1 MAKVRFTS
9 LATALVITSIGMSA
23 TAAELVYRP
32 VNPSFGGDPY
42 NGNHL
47 LGTAN
52 ANDRFKDP
60 DAVDPFDLIET
71 DPQKQLEQA
80 LRDNLISSLAS
91 QASQTIQNAGP
102 GTYEIGGTRI
112 QVSDANGQRTTVIT
126 NLDTGATSRIVAPIP
141 GGSGLPGIPTG
152 GF

>member
-1 MAKVRFTS
+1 MARIPSAS
-9 LATALVITSIGMSA
+9 LAAMCIAATFGMAASA
-23 TAAELVYRP
+23 SELVYRP

-42 NGNHL
+42 NSNHL

-60 DAVDPFDLIET
+60 NAVDPFDLIET
-71 DPQKQLEQA
+71 DPQRQLEQA

-112 QVSDANGQRTTVIT
+112 VISDANGQRTTTIT

-141 GGSGLPGIPTG
+141 TGTPGLPG